1 MQQDPTADAL
11 LKLAAGGWIAQA
23 IHVAAKLGL
32 ADLLNERHK
41 TAEELAHETSS
52 HPDALFRLLRTLA
65 SLGIFKQDIEGRFGL
80 TPMAEYLRTSKQGSL
95 RGHAVMLGEPWVWRA
110 WGDAIHAIRTGESG
124 FTHAFG
130 APLFTYYAEHPEA
143 HSVSVAGLTSRSA
156 PENIAIADSYDFSGF
171 KTVVDVGGGQGTL
184 LATILKRN
192 INLQGLLF
200 DMPHVVEM
208 ARPMLEREGLQARC
222 KLVPGNF
229 FKAVPAGG
237 DLYMLK
243 RILHDWDDKNSREIL
258 MTCRAAMSAESV
270 LIVLDAVVPVGN
282 EPSFSKLQDLHMLV
296 YAGGRERTEEEH
308 RSVLDSA
315 GFRLRRIIP
324 ASPHISIIEA
334 CVQAGNS

>member
-32 ADLLNERHK
+32 ADLLNGGSK
-41 TAEELAHETSS
+41 TAEELAHETST

-65 SLGIFKQDIEGRFGL
+65 SVEVFEQDNQGRFGL
-80 TPMAEYLRTSKQGSL
+80 TPMAEYLQTSKQGSL
-95 RGHAVMLGEPWVWRA
+95 RGYAVMLGEPWVWDA
-110 WGDAIHAIRTGESG
+110 WGEASHAIQTGESG
-124 FTHAFG
+124 FAHAFG

-143 HSVSVAGLTSRSA
+143 HRVSVAGLTSRSA
-156 PENIAIADSYDFSGF
+156 PENIAIANSYDFSGF
-171 KTVVDVGGGQGTL
+171 KIVVDVGGGQGTL
-184 LATILKRN
+184 LATILRKN
-192 INLQGLLF
+192 PKLQGVLL

-229 FKAVPAGG
+229 FEAVPGGG

-258 MTCRAAMSAESV
+258 MTCRAAMSAEST

-282 EPSFSKLQDLHMLV
+282 TPSFSKLQDLHMLV

-308 RSVLDSA
+308 RSVLESA
-315 GFRLRRIIP
+315 GFRLHRITP

-334 CVQAGNS
+334 RIQAVNS